1 MGRVFQ
7 PTRLNFVRRSKE
19 FTIMAKPEV
28 RNVPSLLIRVEEV
41 ATLMGVSER
50 TIWRRV
56 SEKKFVAPVS
66 VGSCTRWRRSDV
78 EAFINGLKN

>member
-1 MGRVFQ
+1 MTENAFIKVQ
-7 PTRLNFVRRSKE
+7 P
-19 FTIMAKPEV
+19 
-28 RNVPSLLIRVEEV
+28 LLIRIEEV
-41 ATLMGVSER
+41 ATLLGVSER
-50 TIWRRV
+50 TVWRRL